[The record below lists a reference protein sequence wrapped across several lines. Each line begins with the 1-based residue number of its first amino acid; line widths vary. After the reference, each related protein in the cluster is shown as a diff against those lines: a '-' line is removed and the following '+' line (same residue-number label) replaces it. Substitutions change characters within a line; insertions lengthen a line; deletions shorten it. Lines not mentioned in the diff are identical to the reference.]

1 MDDAHVLYSL
11 ESIPWLQ
18 VGTSVASIK
27 IALRDLRIPSYK
39 ERHLCFFFFS
49 FFCQQDQNSPDV
61 CICTKIFRSGQNQK
75 ISQSLCSSRIDYSP
89 SKPVL
94 RSIRLCH
101 LSEN

>member
-39 ERHLCFFFFS
+39 ERHLCFFFL
-49 FFCQQDQNSPDV
+49 FFV
-61 CICTKIFRSGQNQK
+61 
-75 ISQSLCSSRIDYSP
+75 SRIKTVLTFVY
-89 SKPVL
+89 VL
-94 RSIRLCH
+94 RYFDLVKTKRFLRVSAHPELIIVPANQC
-101 LSEN
+101 